1 MEARAMKTERMPIT
15 MKRRGSVLIPTT
27 GFDEGL
33 LHALPEDAVME
44 VTVARRRSLPQLR
57 MYWSILHRV
66 VAATG
71 SHPTPEHLHSA
82 IKLAL
87 DYATDVTT
95 MDGEIIRIPDS
106 VAFDKM
112 DATAFRD
119 FFDRAVELLNKLTG
133 SDVLEQEAA

>member
-1 MEARAMKTERMPIT
+1 MKTERLPIT
-15 MKRRGSVLIPTT
+15 MKRHGSMLIPIS

-33 LHALPEDAVME
+33 LHALPEDAAME
-44 VTVARRRSLPQLR
+44 ITVNRRRSLPQLR

-66 VAATG
+66 VEATG

-87 DYATDVTT
+87 GYATDVTKL
-95 MDGEIIRIPDS
+95 DGEIIRIPDS

-119 FFDRAVELLNKLTG
+119 FFERAIELLNKLTG
-133 SDVLEQEAA
+133 SDVLQEAA